1 MSEMTLYHMGFQ
13 IIKEPD
19 IRRGRANADF
29 AQGFYLSDNADFSK
43 RWARKRKDMT
53 SYLNKYLLNTQGLK
67 IKTFER
73 DMEWYDYICANRN
86 GKSDSLA
93 DYDLIIGPIANDTLY
108 DTLGILTSG
117 MLKKSQAL
125 EVLQIGSL
133 YNQIVIKSQKA
144 LQALKFE
151 EALEIS
157 DEEIEKYQAFRK
169 KEEEEFQTQFARI
182 VGKLNL
188 D

>member
-1 MSEMTLYHMGFQ
+1 MSELQLFHMGFQ

-19 IRRGRANADF
+19 IKRGRSNADF
-29 AQGFYLSDNADFSK
+29 GQGFYLSDNEEFSK
-43 RWARKRKDMT
+43 RWARKRKDMIP
-53 SYLNKYLLNTQGLK
+53 YLNKYLLNTDSLK

-73 DMEWYDYICANRN
+73 DMEWYDYIFSNRL
-86 GKSDSLA
+86 GKRDSLSE
-93 DYDLIIGPIANDTLY
+93 YDVIIGPIANDTLY
-108 DTLGILTSG
+108 DTIGLLTSG

-125 EVLQIGSL
+125 EVLQIGKQ

-144 LQALKFE
+144 LQALKFL

-157 DEEIEKYQAFRK
+157 DEEIGKYQAFRK
-169 KEEEEFQTQFARI
+169 KEESEFQTQFARI
-182 VGKLNL
+182 IGELNL

>member
-1 MSEMTLYHMGFQ
+1 
-13 IIKEPD
+13 
-19 IRRGRANADF
+19 
-29 AQGFYLSDNADFSK
+29 
-43 RWARKRKDMT
+43 
-53 SYLNKYLLNTQGLK
+53 
-67 IKTFER
+67 
-73 DMEWYDYICANRN
+73 
-86 GKSDSLA
+86 
-93 DYDLIIGPIANDTLY
+93 
-108 DTLGILTSG
+108 

-125 EVLQIGSL
+125 EVLQIGSQ
-133 YNQIVIKSQKA
+133 YNQLVIKSQKA
-144 LQALKFE
+144 LQALKFV